1 MSCEAM
7 LARAN
12 LGKPPNHRSLE
23 SLPPDWAEDYQKLSD
38 LVHMLTDM
46 FDGRIF
52 FRFWDPRSLPGLLKC
67 LRYSI
72 RRYPSFVINHRMKIN
87 GWNIEDLMG
96 AITRLKPVD
105 GCYPKPVS
113 EASQRGR

>member
-12 LGKPPNHRSLE
+12 LGRPPYHRSLE
-23 SLPPDWAEDYQKLSD
+23 SLPPDWAEDYQRLSD
-38 LVHMLTDM
+38 LVLMLTDM

-52 FRFWDPRSLPGLLKC
+52 FRIWDPRSLPGLLKC

-72 RRYPSFVINHRMKIN
+72 RRYPSFVIDHRMKVA

-96 AITRLKPVD
+96 AITSLEPVD
-105 GCYPKPVS
+105 GCYPKPAS
-113 EASQRGR
+113 EASQSGR